1 MSTCNW
7 NMWKTGLEVATYR
20 LGQVRQ
26 QLGFACP
33 LSTEDRAEV
42 ERWLPPSALPL
53 FATMSNADQQHSL
66 RVCRGLQASGC
77 TERDLLAA
85 ALLHDVGKAEG
96 RVPFWTRPV
105 IVLGKRFVPHLL
117 ERVALHPSVFEQRSV
132 PRWQRSLSYAWWH
145 ADVGADLAAAAGLSE
160 RAVLYIRTHHK
171 AHGPAATL
179 HDVDEVS

>member
-1 MSTCNW
+1 MRTRNR
-7 NMWKTGLEVATYR
+7 NMWKTRLEVVTYR
-20 LGQVRQ
+20 LRQVRQ
-26 QLGFACP
+26 QLGFVCP

-53 FATMSNADQQHSL
+53 FATMSHADQQHSL

-105 IVLGKRFVPHLL
+105 IVLSKRFVPHLL

-145 ADVGADLAAAAGLSE
+145 ADIGADLAAAAGLSE
-160 RAVLYIRTHHK
+160 RAVLYIRTHHQ

-179 HDVDEVS
+179 HAVDEVS